1 MLLSTLLSVVVEDV
15 VAFYL
20 LFEVMLLVMYIAV
33 ASYWYSAR
41 SSYALYM
48 LVVYTLLGSACMGI
62 ALLLQY
68 VVHGSTS
75 SPQGMETASHS
86 TYGLLGT
93 LMLHLGFYSKI
104 PCYPL
109 HH

>member
-1 MLLSTLLSVVVEDV
+1 MASHSYGPHPWAYPLDARGGITPSIYLEILSVVMEDV
-15 VAFYL
+15 LAFYL

-75 SPQGMETASHS
+75 SPQGLEICPSGH
-86 TYGLLGT
+86 
-93 LMLHLGFYSKI
+93 
-104 PCYPL
+104 
-109 HH
+109 